1 MTDKQYLKYIW
12 ENELYD
18 FTNKSK
24 YLWDHIAYKLNQLC
38 SMISLEGID
47 DVPGMKGHERELK
60 LQILTKGFSG
70 LNVHPIDGNYYGFN
84 GGLGGEPD
92 AWYEPTLFTYSNPYL
107 NISGQ
112 WKIHDDVVIV
122 RNDSNYQ
129 GVLPILTRHGTL
141 QCETELSMMLA
152 LYNERDTSAWVAC
165 DDKVAEA
172 VDKYIDDKVKGHI
185 RSIVGNKFLSMDGG
199 DIRLMDLSDISAK
212 PLAELIEFMQY
223 DKASEDNAI
232 GLNANY
238 NMKRE
243 ALNSSESAL
252 NDDILFPWVDDMIN
266 NWTAGFDEW
275 NEKNEGGYEIHP
287 VLKSSWEDNKKEE
300 EAEIE
305 EISDDGEDKEN
316 TEEEEKTEDEKEEK
330 EDKEDEQGKIQDA
343 E

>member
-12 ENELYD
+12 ENNLYD
-18 FTNKSK
+18 FQDKKN

-38 SMISLEGID
+38 AMVDLEGAD
-47 DVPGMKGHERELK
+47 DIPGMEQHQRELK
-60 LQILTKGFSG
+60 LQLLVYGYTG
-70 LNVHPIDGNYYGFN
+70 LNIHPIDGKYYGFQ
-84 GGLGGEPD
+84 GGLGGELD
-92 AWYEPTLFTYSNPYL
+92 AWYQPTLFTYANPYL

-112 WKIHDDVVIV
+112 WKIHDDVVVV
-122 RNDSNYQ
+122 RNDSSYQ
-129 GVLPILTRHGTL
+129 GVLPILKRHGTL
-141 QCETELSMMLA
+141 QCETELSMLLS

-165 DDKVAEA
+165 DDDVQEA
-172 VDKYIDDKVKGHI
+172 IEKYIDDKINGKI
-185 RSIVGNKFLSMDGG
+185 SAIVGKKFYAMDGS

-275 NEKNEGGYEIHP
+275 NEKNDGGYEIHP

-305 EISDDGEDKEN
+305 AISGEGESGEN
-316 TEEEEKTEDEKEEK
+316 TKEQEESEKDTEEKEE
-330 EDKEDEQGKIQDA
+330 DNDEQREI
-343 E
+343 